1 MATKRKR
8 KKSRKRLSPD
18 QWRLLL
24 ALFALALL
32 LGVFIMLDW
41 SRKFD
46 VEVKRYP
53 QFGIDIP
60 VAYSIHGID
69 VSRYQQTVLW
79 PEVKAMRVDSLKIGF
94 AFIKATE
101 GEDDSDEQFKRNWR
115 GARLARVVRGPYHYF
130 IPSKDARKQAANF
143 IKSVALAPGDLP
155 PVLDVEQANNLTPDQ
170 IRAGVKIWLQ
180 LVEQHY
186 KIRPMLYTN
195 PEFYEKYLGKDF
207 DGYPLWVAHYF
218 EKRKPK
224 IKRDWLIWQHNNAGR
239 VNGIATAVDFNVFN
253 GDSAAFRSI
262 LVK

>member
-8 KKSRKRLSPD
+8 KKRKKGVSPD

-32 LGVFIMLDW
+32 LGVFFMLDW

-60 VAYSIHGID
+60 VEYSIHGID
-69 VSRYQQTVLW
+69 VSRYQRTIVW
-79 PEVKAMRVDSLKIGF
+79 PDVKAMHIDSVKIDF

-101 GEDDSDEQFKRNWR
+101 GTDDSDAQFKRNWK
-115 GARLARVVRGPYHYF
+115 GARQARMTRGSYHYF

-143 IKSVALAPGDLP
+143 IKNVILAPGDLP
-155 PVLDVEQANNLTPDQ
+155 PVLDVEQTNNLTAIQ
-170 IRAGVKIWLQ
+170 IQAGVKIWLQ
-180 LVEQHY
+180 LVERHY
-186 KIRPMLYTN
+186 KIRPILYTN

-207 DGYPLWVAHYF
+207 DAYPLWVAHYF
-218 EKRKPK
+218 EKRKPR

-253 GDSAAFRSI
+253 GDAATFRSI